1 MTLIVA
7 LALAPACCRQAALPW
22 QFNAKK
28 TGRKAGFIFR
38 SDQTAEAVHLDTGRL
53 MLSLCCYRLMHI
65 AIIKGDTMFGFGKKQ
80 PALDKHPDHMQQHNR
95 R

>member
-1 MTLIVA
+1 MTLIVIVA
-7 LALAPACCRQAALPW
+7 LACCRQAALPLAI
-22 QFNAKK
+22 QRAKK